1 MSTQA
6 PEFVT
11 VGRRKTAVARVRLTA
26 GTGKIV
32 INGRSFEDYFKTQ
45 ALQNTVLSPFELV
58 KQLNQFDVKVNADGG
73 GLHGQAGALR
83 LAVSRALIETNPE
96 LRAVLKA
103 EGFLR
108 RDPRMKERKKPG
120 QPGAR
125 KRFQFSKR

>member
-1 MSTQA
+1 MSESVQ
-6 PEFVT
+6 EFVA
-11 VGRRKTAVARVRLTA
+11 VGRRKTAVARVRLTP

-32 INGRSFEDYFKTQ
+32 INGRAFDDYFKTQ
-45 ALQNTVLSPFELV
+45 ALQNTVLSAFDLV
-58 KQLNQFDVKVNADGG
+58 KQLNQFDVKVTADGG
-73 GLHGQAGALR
+73 GVQGQAGALR
-83 LAVSRALIETNPE
+83 LAVSRALLESNPE
-96 LRAVLKA
+96 FRATLKA

>member
-1 MSTQA
+1 MATQA
-6 PEFVT
+6 PEYVAI
-11 VGRRKTAVARVRLTA
+11 GRRKTAVTRIRVTA

-32 INGRSFEDYFKTQ
+32 VNGRSFEEYFKTQ

-58 KQLNQFDVKVNADGG
+58 KLMNQFDVKVNANGG
-73 GLHGQAGALR
+73 GLNGQAGALR
-83 LAVSRALIETNPE
+83 LALSRALIDSNPE
-96 LRAVLKA
+96 LRGVLKA

>member
-1 MSTQA
+1 MATQA
-6 PEFVT
+6 PEYVAI
-11 VGRRKTAVARVRLTA
+11 GRRKTAVTRIRVTA
-26 GTGKIV
+26 GSGKIV
-32 INGRSFEDYFKTQ
+32 VNGRSFEEYFKTQ

-58 KQLNQFDVKVNADGG
+58 KQMNQFDVKVNANGG
-73 GLHGQAGALR
+73 GLNGQAGALR
-83 LAVSRALIETNPE
+83 LALSRALIDSNPE

>member
-1 MSTQA
+1 MSQTV
-6 PEFVT
+6 PEFVA
-11 VGRRKTAVARVRLTA
+11 VGRRKTAVARVRLTP

-32 INGRSFEDYFKTQ
+32 VNGRAFDDYFKTQ
-45 ALQNTVLSPFELV
+45 ALQNTVLSAFDVV
-58 KQLNQFDVKVNADGG
+58 KQLNQFDVKVTADGG
-73 GLHGQAGALR
+73 GVQGQAGALR
-83 LAVSRALIETNPE
+83 LAVSRALLESNPE
-96 LRAVLKA
+96 FRATLKA

>member
-11 VGRRKTAVARVRLTA
+11 VGRRKTAVARVRLTS

-32 INGRSFEDYFKTQ
+32 INGRAFEDYFKTQ
-45 ALQNTVLSPFELV
+45 ALQNIVLRPFEVV
-58 KQLNQFDVKVNADGG
+58 KQVNQFDVKVNADGG
-73 GLHGQAGALR
+73 GMHGQAGALR